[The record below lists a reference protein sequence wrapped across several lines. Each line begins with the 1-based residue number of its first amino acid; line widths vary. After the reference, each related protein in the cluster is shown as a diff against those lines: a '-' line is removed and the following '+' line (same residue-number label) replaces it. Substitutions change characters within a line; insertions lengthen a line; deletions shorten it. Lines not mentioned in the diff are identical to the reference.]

1 MHYGVA
7 SVLPEHTPDGE
18 LPPWEIAKA
27 FAFHVV
33 LSDVAKHLGMEP
45 KDLVDGRVGSYIAS
59 KVLLKGGG
67 HPTERSIQ
75 KTIARCKLP
84 DWYPGKGRCVGAGR
98 PPTYTEHQKAEVA
111 RVAMEL
117 KRKRIAPTP
126 RRVRQRLPHSSKNPK
141 TGAPMSDSTTRN
153 MFKTLC
159 YDETEDDP
167 WIYLACLSQDTL
179 PSEMLPLRM
188 ACANHILR
196 TFGQR
201 SWHNHLAF
209 DPCYSLL
216 AITQEKLEEQQ
227 IAAMGEKRYGS
238 KNSARK

>member
-1 MHYGVA
+1 MALPVF
-7 SVLPEHTPDGE
+7 SPEHTPDGE
-18 LPPWEIAKA
+18 LPTWEIAKS

-45 KDLVDGRVGSYIAS
+45 NDLVDGRVGSYIAS

-84 DWYPGKGRCVGAGR
+84 DWYPGKGRCAGAGR

-126 RRVRQRLPHSSKNPK
+126 RRVRQRLPHSAKNPK

-153 MFKTLC
+153 IFKTL
-159 YDETEDDP
+159 
-167 WIYLACLSQDTL
+167 S
-179 PSEMLPLRM
+179 
-188 ACANHILR
+188 
-196 TFGQR
+196 
-201 SWHNHLAF
+201 
-209 DPCYSLL
+209 
-216 AITQEKLEEQQ
+216 
-227 IAAMGEKRYGS
+227 
-238 KNSARK
+238 

>member
-1 MHYGVA
+1 MSIHISIGRATYLYISHLPLFLLDISRHLYRNIRMRVFGSSLAVYVRSIA
-7 SVLPEHTPDGE
+7 LRLLFARATRCTMALPVFSPEHTPDGE

-59 KVLLKGGG
+59 KVLLKGGD

-84 DWYPGKGRCVGAGR
+84 DWYPGKGRCAGADR

-126 RRVRQRLPHSSKNPK
+126 RRVRQRLPHSSNNP
-141 TGAPMSDSTTRN
+141 
-153 MFKTLC
+153 
-159 YDETEDDP
+159 
-167 WIYLACLSQDTL
+167 
-179 PSEMLPLRM
+179 
-188 ACANHILR
+188 
-196 TFGQR
+196 
-201 SWHNHLAF
+201 
-209 DPCYSLL
+209 
-216 AITQEKLEEQQ
+216 
-227 IAAMGEKRYGS
+227 
-238 KNSARK
+238 